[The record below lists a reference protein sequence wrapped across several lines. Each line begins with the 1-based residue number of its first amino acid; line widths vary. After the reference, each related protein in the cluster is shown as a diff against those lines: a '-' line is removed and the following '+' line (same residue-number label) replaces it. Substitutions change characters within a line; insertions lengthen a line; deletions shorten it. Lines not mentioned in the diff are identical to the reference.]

1 MCKRNVFNPNTKA
14 NEDVCM
20 CFTCLLLLACLFVHK
35 NRLVRKCQHKS
46 YFTALVVVCERYI
59 RIDSRWYYWREV
71 KCNIV
76 CVFIHSHS
84 PCSCLLYTYRR
95 VLTEKGHWKKV
106 YVKKMPIEFYQ
117 TNEFIQWSTLKS
129 WQIPF
134 LFMCGFPFVGYQINY

>member
-20 CFTCLLLLACLFVHK
+20 CFTCLLLLAYSYIKIDLFENVNINHI
-35 NRLVRKCQHKS
+35 LQLWLS
-46 YFTALVVVCERYI
+46 YASDISESILADTT
-59 RIDSRWYYWREV
+59 EV

-106 YVKKMPIEFYQ
+106 YVKKRPIEFYQ